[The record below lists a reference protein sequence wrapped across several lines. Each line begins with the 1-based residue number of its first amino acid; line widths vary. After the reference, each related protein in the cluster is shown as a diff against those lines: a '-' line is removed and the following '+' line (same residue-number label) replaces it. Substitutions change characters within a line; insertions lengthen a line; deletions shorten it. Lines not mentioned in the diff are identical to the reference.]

1 MSDPS
6 VNPLLVPITEENKY
20 KGALFIEAYDSLI
33 DSIGSGAQDVAD
45 TTFNAIGAVASTV
58 SLVVDPFGSLLGA
71 GLGWLMEHI
80 SFLRE
85 ALDQMLGD
93 PEAIQANVE
102 ATKAKAVELRV
113 LAEDHRSGLTTF
125 DGWTGDSSEKF
136 QASMDTMGKE
146 LDSLAN
152 GVETKAKVV
161 SIMGMIVS
169 VVRDLVRDVIA
180 QFVGSV
186 VANALGGLVGAGFT
200 FGASVGL
207 AIIQVVREAVEVA
220 AMIASKVRHVIK
232 ALTSL
237 MGKIDDLDGVMTKIG
252 KGWERFDNVA
262 DVTEISYE
270 AYKAAGTVDDAMDSG
285 LNAAKGAAPAPEKS
299 GDLLQHARDVNES
312 TGSFDAVKGD
322 AFFGEEGR
330 QSDGEPD
337 VPSTP

>member
-1 MSDPS
+1 MTDTPA
-6 VNPLLVPITEENKY
+6 NPLLVPITEQNKY

-93 PEAIQANVE
+93 PEAIQANVD

-113 LAEDHRSGLTTF
+113 LAEDHRSGLATF
-125 DGWTGDSSEKF
+125 DGWTGASSENF

-169 VVRDLVRDVIA
+169 VVRDLVRDAIA

-186 VANALGGLVGAGFT
+186 VANAVIGVVGAAFT
-200 FGASVGL
+200 FGASAGFAL
-207 AIIQVVREAVEVA
+207 AQTVREAVEVA
-220 AMIASKVRHVIK
+220 AMIASKVRHVVK

-270 AYKAAGTVDDAMDSG
+270 AYKAADTVDDAVDKG
-285 LNAAKGAAPAPEKS
+285 LQSAKDAAPAPS
-299 GDLLQHARDVNES
+299 GPDDPLQHARDVNKS

-322 AFFGEEGR
+322 AFFGDAGR
-330 QSDGEPD
+330 ADGEPD
-337 VPSTP
+337 APTTP